1 MLFGVFDGH
10 GGKEVAEYAREN
22 FKKNFMNQKAFKEG
36 KYKEALIN
44 TFMDLDKVLENE
56 DFAMDA
62 GCTAVVCFVTKTQIF
77 CSNAGDSRAVLS
89 RGKKAVA
96 LSEDH
101 KPNDPKELARI
112 QKSGHSVFMERVDG
126 TLALSRALGDFGYKN
141 SGTLKAEE

>member
-44 TFMDLDKVLENE
+44 TFMDLDKILENE